1 MQADKIGEYTMDLN
15 LWSSIMANAFKPM
28 TKDDVAEVLGLSL
41 RTVENWVNE
50 GTLPPPKK
58 LGNRVYWHPHVF
70 YSWLER
76 SLAADAAT
84 DEMVPQSCALPPK
97 GEHGRKSNAAAKP
110 PKTELE
116 KFRARD
122 QEKLDA
128 MLS

>member
-1 MQADKIGEYTMDLN
+1 MT
-15 LWSSIMANAFKPM
+15 NAFKPM

-50 GTLPPPKK
+50 GTLPSPKK
-58 LGNRVYWHPHVF
+58 LGNRVYWHPHIF

-76 SLAADAAT
+76 SLNSEAAAD
-84 DEMVPQSCALPPK
+84 EMPPQSCALPLN
-97 GEHGRKSNAAAKP
+97 GEHCRKSKSAAKP

-122 QEKLDA
+122 RAKLDA

>member
-1 MQADKIGEYTMDLN
+1 VDKIDTYTVDLN
-15 LWSSIMANAFKPM
+15 LWSSIMTNAFKPM

-50 GTLPPPKK
+50 GTLPSPTK
-58 LGNRVYWHPHVF
+58 LGNRVYWHPGVF

-76 SLAADAAT
+76 CLTVAHAQ
-84 DEMVPQSCALPPK
+84 DEMVPQGCTVTLT
-97 GEHGRKSNAAAKP
+97 GEQARKSKSATKS

-122 QEKLDA
+122 RAKLDA